1 MFRKLDSSRVTIEP
15 AFPSGFTTLERVT
28 ESIVS
33 KHGHVKTTVGYKAR
47 SCEEISKEQLDPKE
61 VTADFLLQQNLTIDP
76 STMVNVLNIT
86 DVADLDDMNEKYSGD
101 VLQYLE
107 ENEDTIRQQFSTPA
121 TGSDVEI
128 IKEEDKPV
136 KK

>member
-1 MFRKLDSSRVTIEP
+1 MFRKLDASRVTIEP
-15 AFPSGFTTLERVT
+15 AFPSGFTILERIT

-86 DVADLDDMNEKYSGD
+86 DAADLDEMNEKYSGD
-101 VLQYLE
+101 VLEYLE
-107 ENEDTIRQQFSTPA
+107 EHRDE
-121 TGSDVEI
+121 
-128 IKEEDKPV
+128 IKEQFAAQSVESDDEVKPE